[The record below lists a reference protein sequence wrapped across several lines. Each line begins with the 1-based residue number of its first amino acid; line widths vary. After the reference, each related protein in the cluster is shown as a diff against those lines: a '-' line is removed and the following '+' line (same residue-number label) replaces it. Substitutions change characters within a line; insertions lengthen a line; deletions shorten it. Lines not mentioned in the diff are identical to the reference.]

1 MGTEHTGMPRAEQ
14 PRAAGCCWRGRGA
27 HRLKQQLQEVVWDK
41 QAEGIRPPWVGEL
54 VFPCTRSK
62 GLGWDPGSMGGGL
75 AQTLVWGSQQH
86 RSLGWYN
93 SPVLCGQPCF
103 IEQLCSVGQPC
114 PYLLPPP
121 PQRLKGT
128 LWHPPGAH
136 WLGLGIL
143 HALCQGRAKGLL
155 FS

>member
-62 GLGWDPGSMGGGL
+62 GLGWDPGSMGANLGL
-75 AQTLVWGSQQH
+75 GQPTAPFTRMVQ
-86 RSLGWYN
+86 
-93 SPVLCGQPCF
+93 QPCF
-103 IEQLCSVGQPC
+103 VW
-114 PYLLPPP
+114 
-121 PQRLKGT
+121 T
-128 LWHPPGAH
+128 AV
-136 WLGLGIL
+136 L
-143 HALCQGRAKGLL
+143 H
-155 FS
+155 